1 MFIEET
7 RTPPHL
13 YFCKF
18 YLNIHILLIYLK
30 KITKARKNKILK
42 DIFLAFL
49 HTKKEH
55 ILFLNEGGINMNKFT
70 TGLLTGSAMVAMG
83 AGYLM
88 RDRYAYQKMKRKGK
102 NMVRKTENVVDGVV
116 DDFMN

>member
-1 MFIEET
+1 
-7 RTPPHL
+7 
-13 YFCKF
+13 
-18 YLNIHILLIYLK
+18 
-30 KITKARKNKILK
+30 
-42 DIFLAFL
+42 
-49 HTKKEH
+49 
-55 ILFLNEGGINMNKFT
+55 MNKFT